1 VRKTADAYGVLTD
14 PYGPLIYAFVAR
26 LGNVATRVII
36 LCALLAFVAGCG
48 GSGGSN
54 GSSQGSSAGG
64 NLVTKVEHASATVEG
79 KSVVGTVKV
88 TEGGKPGE
96 HLTLRWGLVDAV
108 SGVRA
113 SESERLAAKYTTTT
127 SVDSHDVTIRFARPT
142 PTDYLIH
149 FALYGPG
156 GTYLASSDSD
166 VFTVQ

>member
-1 VRKTADAYGVLTD
+1 MRKTADAYGAFTD

-88 TEGGKPGE
+88 TEGGKAGE

-127 SVDSHDVTIRFARPT
+127 SVDSHDVTIRFAKPR

-149 FALYGPG
+149 FALYGPD